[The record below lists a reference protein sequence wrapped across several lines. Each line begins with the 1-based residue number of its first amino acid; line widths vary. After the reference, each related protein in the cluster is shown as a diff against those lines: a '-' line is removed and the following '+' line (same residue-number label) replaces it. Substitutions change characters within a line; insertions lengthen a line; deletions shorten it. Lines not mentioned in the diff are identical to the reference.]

1 MDEVTFRLAGLLFIG
16 WSMLLL
22 AYAGFWKRRAGMAY
36 YHAAAQASDN
46 KERKELAMRGVLAGN
61 KDATR
66 LYAVMQPDE
75 FSTRH
80 PDKAFKRKGVR
91 CVFYHFYYPKRYETY
106 LDFEQCC
113 ACKDVLDFKDGQAD
127 GVDFFSS
134 GISKL
139 SPNPG
144 TVVLFMPCSTGW
156 KYWRR
161 FKGISDHIKNQC
173 PDLTSGISYLKYT
186 GERQSLHL
194 QKGRADIQMEKNY
207 ELTENLKGKEV
218 IIVDDL
224 LTTGKSLR
232 AFKEEVEKKG
242 GKVVG
247 AIFAAHTFEMPTR
260 MEIFIHAIFSYWD
273 QRNKER

>member
-1 MDEVTFRLAGLLFIG
+1 MFHR
-16 WSMLLL
+16 
-22 AYAGFWKRRAGMAY
+22 
-36 YHAAAQASDN
+36 
-46 KERKELAMRGVLAGN
+46 
-61 KDATR
+61 
-66 LYAVMQPDE
+66 
-75 FSTRH
+75 
-80 PDKAFKRKGVR
+80 
-91 CVFYHFYYPKRYETY
+91 FYYPKRYETY

-139 SPNPG
+139 NPNPG

-161 FKGISDHIKNQC
+161 FKGMSNHIRCQC
-173 PDLTSGISYLKYT
+173 PDLDSGISYLKYT

-194 QKGRADIQMEKNY
+194 QKGRADIQLEKNY
-207 ELTENLKGKEV
+207 ELTENLKGKEI

-224 LTTGKSLR
+224 LTTGKSLK

-247 AIFAAHTFEMPTR
+247 AIFAAHTFKMPTR
-260 MEIFIHAIFSYWD
+260 MEIFIHALFSYWD
-273 QRNKER
+273 QRNKKR

>member
-1 MDEVTFRLAGLLFIG
+1 MDEVTFRLVGLLFIG

-22 AYAGFWKRRAGMAY
+22 AYAGFWKRRAGRAY
-36 YHAAAQASDN
+36 YHAAAQASDD

-61 KDATR
+61 KEAAR
-66 LYAVMQPDE
+66 LYAIMQPDE
-75 FSTRH
+75 FSSRH
-80 PDKAFKRKGVR
+80 PHKVFKKKGVR
-91 CVFYHFYYPKRYETY
+91 CVFHHFYYPKRYGIY
-106 LDFEQCC
+106 LNFEQSC
-113 ACKDVLDFKDGQAD
+113 ACKDLLDFKDGQAD

-134 GISKL
+134 GIATL
-139 SPNPG
+139 NPAPG
-144 TVVLFMPCSTGW
+144 TVVLFMPCSAGW
-156 KYWRR
+156 KYWKR
-161 FKGISDHIKNQC
+161 FKGISNHIRNQC
-173 PDLTSGISYLKYT
+173 PDLASGISYLKYT

-207 ELTENLKGKEV
+207 ELTENLKGKEI

-224 LTTGKSLR
+224 LTTGKSLN

-260 MEIFIHAIFSYWD
+260 MEIFMHALFSYWD
-273 QRNKER
+273 

>member
-1 MDEVTFRLAGLLFIG
+1 MDEVTFRLVGLLFTG

-22 AYAGFWKRRAGMAY
+22 AYAGFWKRRAGRVY
-36 YHAAAQASDN
+36 YHAAAQASDD
-46 KERKELAMRGVLAGN
+46 KEKKELAMRGVLAGN
-61 KDATR
+61 KDAAR

-91 CVFYHFYYPKRYETY
+91 CVFHRFYYPKRYEIY
-106 LDFEQCC
+106 LSFEQAC

-134 GISKL
+134 GIAKL
-139 SPNPG
+139 NPNPG
-144 TVVLFMPCSTGW
+144 TVILFMPCSAGW

-186 GERQSLHL
+186 GHTDGKELRVDRESERQGNHHRGRPSDDWQKSESL
-194 QKGRADIQMEKNY
+194 
-207 ELTENLKGKEV
+207 
-218 IIVDDL
+218 
-224 LTTGKSLR
+224 
-232 AFKEEVEKKG
+232 
-242 GKVVG
+242 
-247 AIFAAHTFEMPTR
+247 
-260 MEIFIHAIFSYWD
+260 
-273 QRNKER
+273 